1 MKTALVR
8 ILTIAT
14 LATSLSAF
22 AATDESKHTDAVT
35 TSTSSQQDEC
45 AGVAHKEKKQKNTK
59 PRRDDDRTEQEKE
72 FDHVLMGYYGG

>member
-22 AATDESKHTDAVT
+22 AATDDRKSDNAAG
-35 TSTSSQQDEC
+35 SSAAQHQEGC
-45 AGVAHKEKKQKNTK
+45 EASHKDKKQKIA
-59 PRRDDDRTEQEKE
+59 
-72 FDHVLMGYYGG
+72 